1 MCIRDR
7 NIKQDTNVIELFGTK
22 GGAKIDPN
30 IEFFMDIN
38 GRFVDVKPHG
48 DSALSFT
55 GLFESEIEHFVDCVV
70 NKTPC
75 RATAEDGVMVM
86 KIIDAIYES
95 AKLKKEVTID

>member
-1 MCIRDR
+1 ML
-7 NIKQDTNVIELFGTK
+7 ELFGTK
-22 GGAKIDPN
+22 GGARIDPN
-30 IEFFMDIN
+30 IEFFIDLN

-55 GLFESEIEHFVDCVV
+55 GLFESEIEHFVDCVI

-75 RATAEDGVMVM
+75 RATSEDGVIVM

-95 AKLKKEVTID
+95 AKLHKEVSID